1 MIGKWNDVSRW
12 VEEHEGTLFLMTF
25 KEANQEQQV
34 FHVIVPREQ
43 HSEPS
48 SIQAKENELQHF
60 ENYDVY
66 EVVDKPDNVKL
77 IGTQWVIIDK
87 EIPGQTERI
96 RKGRLCLRGD
106 QELDIQSIV
115 RDSRMINKINIKLMI
130 PEAIRKEWEIN
141 SSDVT
146 RAFLQT
152 S

>member
-1 MIGKWNDVSRW
+1 MLNNTISRHVRNEHYLIGKWNDVSRR
-12 VEEHEGTLFLMTF
+12 VEEHEGTLFITTL

-60 ENYDVY
+60 ENYNVY

-96 RKGRLCLRGD
+96 
-106 QELDIQSIV
+106 
-115 RDSRMINKINIKLMI
+115 
-130 PEAIRKEWEIN
+130 
-141 SSDVT
+141 
-146 RAFLQT
+146 
-152 S
+152 